1 MCVLTIVNKA
11 GDIIAQGVTAQ
22 TFAAFKKQQGS
33 GSAVLVKLDC
43 GEEILVNTV
52 RLLRRFPRGAEY
64 RARLLRR
71 VPKPLASLNATGH
84 IVWAEV

>member
-1 MCVLTIVNKA
+1 MCVLTIVNKG
-11 GDIIAQGVTAQ
+11 GDIVAQGVTAQ

-43 GEEILVNTV
+43 GEEILVSTV

>member
-52 RLLRRFPRGAEY
+52 RLLRRFPRGADY
-64 RARLLRR
+64 KARLLTR
-71 VPKPLASLNATGH
+71 VKKPPASLNAAGH